1 MSNSKQDIHPK
12 KIAAIT
18 TVRNDTIFLE
28 RWVQYYGA
36 QFGEKNIYVFIDGHD
51 QSVPESAKKANII
64 FLPYLPLNRA
74 AGDRRRAKIMSDF
87 ARGLFQLFDTVIA
100 TDVDEFLAV
109 DPNTNISLAE
119 YLSTKNN
126 YSSLSGLG
134 LDVGQ
139 HLILEKAIDL
149 SLPFLNQRNF
159 AHLSSRYTK
168 PSVAFKPVTW
178 GSGMHRIK
186 GKNFHVDPNLYLF
199 HFGMVDYQLST
210 GKTSDS
216 DRLDNNWANHLSR
229 REQLF
234 KIISESKG
242 IAGDDYFEQ
251 ARRYQSWHRPLYAL
265 NKPGMIPGNP
275 VIEIPERFKNII

>member
-1 MSNSKQDIHPK
+1 MSNSKQDVRPK

-28 RWVQYYGA
+28 RWVQYYGD
-36 QFGEKNIYVFIDGHD
+36 QFGDKNIYVFIDGHD

-64 FLPYLPLNRA
+64 FLPHIPLNRA

-87 ARGLFQLFDTVIA
+87 ARGLFQLFDIVIA

-109 DPNTNISLAE
+109 DPNTNQSLTE

-139 HLILEKAIDL
+139 HLKLEQPIDL
-149 SLPFLNQRNF
+149 NLPFLSQRNF
-159 AHLSSRYTK
+159 AHLFSRYTK
-168 PSVAFKPVTW
+168 PSIAFKPITW

-186 GKNFHVDPNLYLF
+186 GKNFHIDPNLYLF
-199 HFGMVDYQLST
+199 HFGMIDYQLST

-216 DRLDNNWANHLSR
+216 GQLNNNWAKHLSR

-234 KIISESKG
+234 KIISEAKA
-242 IAGDDYFEQ
+242 IAGDDYFAQ
-251 ARRYQSWHRPLYAL
+251 ARHYQTWHRPLYAL
-265 NKPGMIPGNP
+265 NKPGVIPGNP
-275 VIEIPERFKNII
+275 VIEIPERFKKII

>member
-1 MSNSKQDIHPK
+1 MSNFKRDIQPK

-36 QFGEKNIYVFIDGHD
+36 QLGEKNIYVLIDGHD
-51 QSVPESAKKANII
+51 QSIPESVKKANII
-64 FLPYLPLNRA
+64 FLPYIPLNRA

-87 ARGLFQLFDTVIA
+87 ARGLFQLFDAVIA

-109 DPNTNISLAE
+109 DPNTNVSLAE
-119 YLSTKNN
+119 YLSTKNS

-139 HLILEKAIDL
+139 HIKLEQPIDL
-149 SLPFLNQRNF
+149 NLPFLSQRNF

-168 PSVAFKPVTW
+168 PSIAFKPVTW

-186 GKNFHVDPNLYLF
+186 GKNFHIDPNLYLF

-234 KIISESKG
+234 KIISESKA

-265 NKPGMIPGNP
+265 NKPGMIPGSP